1 MNTLSAD
8 TTAAVIGFWSR
19 RARLAV
25 SINLRPLWYIT
36 NVTQAR
42 FLITGLAIAYPVMF
56 YCAMGS
62 QMVGWAQRHDF
73 LNLYT
78 GATLAHTNDF
88 GRLYDPGRQFEIERC
103 LVPDL
108 PTVVP
113 FVRPPAY
120 AALLE
125 PLATLPLPLAF
136 RIWLAIQIALL
147 LMSWGWAIWKFG
159 PNGLIWSVMFL
170 PTAVGV
176 ANGQDCAVILI
187 LMIAAYEL
195 AERGWMF
202 ACGFA
207 IGLSLFKFH
216 LLLLFPALMLAT
228 RRWRMFSGY
237 CSSAAIVVI
246 TSAMLGGWKGL
257 LDYARLLQRK
267 DIERLSPSPERM
279 SNIYAI
285 ATNLGV
291 ESPGVSM
298 ILFAIVVA
306 IAFLAA
312 WRAPLW
318 RWFAAII
325 AGSLL
330 MVPHVYI
337 YDTAALLL
345 TTLLTLFRAKRKITR
360 SAAVAVALPVTFWMP
375 TLGRPWAMA
384 PSVAILFLLIA
395 LAVEQTEVA
404 TVKGY
409 GEAKGALSYP

>member
-1 MNTLSAD
+1 M
-8 TTAAVIGFWSR
+8 
-19 RARLAV
+19 
-25 SINLRPLWYIT
+25 
-36 NVTQAR
+36 TQAR
-42 FLITGLAIAYPVMF
+42 SLITGLAIAYPLMF
-56 YCAMGS
+56 YCGMKLEIAE
-62 QMVGWAQRHDF
+62 WAQRHDF

-78 GATLAHTNDF
+78 GATLAHMNDF
-88 GRLYDPGRQFEIERC
+88 GRLYDPGQQLEIEHS

-108 PTVVP
+108 PAVVP

-125 PLATLPLPLAF
+125 PLATLPLPIAF
-136 RIWLAIQIALL
+136 RIWLAFQIALL
-147 LMSWGWAIWKFG
+147 MMSWGWAIWKFG

-176 ANGQDCAVILI
+176 ANGQDCAMILI
-187 LMIAAYEL
+187 LMIVAYEL
-195 AERGWMF
+195 SERGWVF
-202 ACGFA
+202 ASGFV

-216 LLLLFPALMLAT
+216 LLLLFPVLMLAS
-228 RRWRMFSGY
+228 RLWRMFSGY
-237 CSSAAIVVI
+237 CSSVAIMVT
-246 TSAMLGGWKGL
+246 TSVMLGGWKGL

-291 ESPGVSM
+291 ESRGFS
-298 ILFAIVVA
+298 IFLFATVIA

-337 YDTAALLL
+337 YDTAALFLAV
-345 TTLLTLFRAKRKITR
+345 LLTLFRAKTKMAR
-360 SAAVAVALPVTFWMP
+360 AAAAFVALPLTFWMP
-375 TLGRPWAMA
+375 TLGRPWAMT
-384 PSVAILFLLIA
+384 PSLGILFLLLA
-395 LAVEQTEVA
+395 LAAEQTREVHHMNTNRWPSNWTA
-404 TVKGY
+404 D
-409 GEAKGALSYP
+409 ERFS

>member
-1 MNTLSAD
+1 VAR
-8 TTAAVIGFWSR
+8 AARS
-19 RARLAV
+19 LDD
-25 SINLRPLWYIT
+25 LRPLWYIT
-36 NVTQAR
+36 NVTRAR

-56 YCAMGS
+56 YCAMRS
-62 QMVGWAQRHDF
+62 QMAGWAQRHDF

-78 GATLAHTNDF
+78 GATLAHMHDF
-88 GRLYDPGRQFEIERC
+88 GRLYDPGRQFEIEHS

-108 PTVVP
+108 PAVVP
-113 FVRPPAY
+113 FVRPPVY

-125 PLATLPLPLAF
+125 PLATLPLPSAF
-136 RIWLAIQIALL
+136 RIWLAFQIALL
-147 LMSWGWAIWKFG
+147 MMSWGWAIWKFG

-176 ANGQDCAVILI
+176 ANGQDCPMILI
-187 LMIAAYEL
+187 LMIVAYEL
-195 AERGWMF
+195 AEPGWVF
-202 ACGFA
+202 ASGLV

-216 LLLLFPALMLAT
+216 LLLLFPVLMLAS
-228 RRWRMFSGY
+228 RRWRMLLGY
-237 CSSAAIVVI
+237 CSSAAIMVI
-246 TSAMLGGWKGL
+246 TSAMLGGWKSL

-291 ESPGVSM
+291 ESPGVSTV
-298 ILFAIVVA
+298 LFALVIV
-306 IAFLAA
+306 ITFFAA

-337 YDTAALLL
+337 YDTAALFL
-345 TTLLTLFRAKRKITR
+345 TTLLTIFLAKTKTAR
-360 SAAVAVALPVTFWMP
+360 SAAVVVALPFTFWMP
-375 TLGRPWAMA
+375 TLGRPWVMI

-395 LAVEQTEVA
+395 LAAEPTEEA

-409 GEAKGALSYP
+409 GEANRALSCP